1 MHGEELGP
9 IKTHAQ
15 AFRTASVRQC
25 CYIWTEGIDTK
36 AFWWPHAVFNSFRI
50 ILMRTLSLCFITR
63 AEPVRWVLLI
73 GQHQMDRFGCWLS
86 ATKFGADY
94 QNSLVPKKVH
104 QFEEVSISLV
114 KYGIV
119 WVEVNSPFVSILS
132 SLSFQK
138 SGAFTFD
145 VLIPAVIW
153 KAIAIWRCTHSF
165 RVCKWFLREERERE
179 RRIGKLQLG

>member
-1 MHGEELGP
+1 MHGRNWDQL
-9 IKTHAQ
+9 KLMHRL
-15 AFRTASVRQC
+15 FASVRQC

-36 AFWWPHAVFNSFRI
+36 AFWWPHAVFNFFRI

-114 KYGIV
+114 KYGII
-119 WVEVNSPFVSILS
+119 WGEINSPFVSILS
-132 SLSFQK
+132 SLSFREWCVYFWRFNSGRHLK
-138 SGAFTFD
+138 SDCHLEVHT
-145 VLIPAVIW
+145 VLGSVNGFYKKRKRASVW
-153 KAIAIWRCTHSF
+153 
-165 RVCKWFLREERERE
+165 
-179 RRIGKLQLG
+179 